1 MDRKKVEG
9 ENLEH
14 VGLFST
20 GIERFKKLL
29 RVQVGKI
36 EMKGRPLVYLTKGSF
51 HDHDRVLQAD
61 TTPASH
67 FASSSK

>member
-36 EMKGRPLVYLTKGSF
+36 EMKGRPLMYVVHSYS
-51 HDHDRVLQAD
+51 
-61 TTPASH
+61 
-67 FASSSK
+67 